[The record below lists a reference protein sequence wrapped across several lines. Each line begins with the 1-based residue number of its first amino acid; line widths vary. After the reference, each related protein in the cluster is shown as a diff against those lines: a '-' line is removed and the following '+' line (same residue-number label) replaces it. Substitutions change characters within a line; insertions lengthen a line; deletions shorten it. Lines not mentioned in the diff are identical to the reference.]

1 MVLCHHSLQTGK
13 SHLDYGF
20 SIKKRFD
27 SRRWLVDTHARS
39 TLGACC
45 VRVIRTRRGSFFF
58 FLPSTGSKL
67 KALADTMTTPGDRP
81 SVPYHNVVS
90 DC

>member
-1 MVLCHHSLQTGK
+1 MV
-13 SHLDYGF
+13 
-20 SIKKRFD
+20 
-27 SRRWLVDTHARS
+27 SRLRNVLTLGVGWWTRTQNDCFARDR
-39 TLGACC
+39 LWVGACC
-45 VRVIRTRRGSFFF
+45 VRVRVIHRMLFFF

-67 KALADTMTTPGDRP
+67 KALADTMTTPGDRH